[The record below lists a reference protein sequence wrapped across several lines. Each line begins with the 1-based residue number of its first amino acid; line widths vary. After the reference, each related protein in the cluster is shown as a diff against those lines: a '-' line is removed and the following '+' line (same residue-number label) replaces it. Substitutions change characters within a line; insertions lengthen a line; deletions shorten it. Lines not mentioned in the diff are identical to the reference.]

1 MLEKFQPVPPDPI
14 LGLGQLFAADERD
27 GKIDLGV
34 GVFKDASGNTPIMAA
49 VKQAET
55 VLHGMQTTKT
65 YKGLGGDEGFRDAMR
80 RMVLADSVAPDRVA
94 TIQTPGGT
102 GAIRQLYEAIRKING
117 EATLWLSDPTWP
129 SHVGIAKHMGMKIRH
144 YRYFDS
150 ASSTVDFAAM
160 MDDLQ
165 DIGPQDVLMLHGCC
179 HNPTGANLDAG
190 QWGAVT
196 DLVLEKGVIPFIDIA
211 YQGFGDG
218 LDTDAAHLRAMAA
231 RVPEMLIAASCSKN
245 FGLYRDRVGCAMAVC
260 DSAEKHAVV
269 TRNLAVLNRLNYSF
283 APDHGAAV
291 VSIILEDSDLRALWE
306 SELAGMRE
314 AMLTIRRDLAD
325 ELRRQCNTDRFD
337 FIADH
342 RGMFSRLGLGKDEVE
357 ALREEHAMYVV
368 GDSRINIAGLSG
380 GRHVPFAAA
389 VAAVLAGCSPHLTGC
404 CFGED
409 SGD

>member
-27 GKIDLGV
+27 SKIDLGV
-34 GVFKDASGNTPIMAA
+34 GVFKDAGGNTPIMAA

-80 RMVLADSVAPDRVA
+80 QMVLGDSVPADRVA

-102 GAIRQLYEAIRKING
+102 GAIRQLYEAIKKING

-150 ASSTVDFAAM
+150 ASSNVDFAAM
-160 MDDLQ
+160 MEDLSE
-165 DIGPQDVLMLHGCC
+165 IGAQDVLMLHGCC
-179 HNPTGANLDAG
+179 HNPTGANLDAD
-190 QWGAVT
+190 QWAAVT
-196 DLVLEKGVIPFIDIA
+196 DLVLEKGAIPFIDIA

-218 LDTDAAHLRAMAA
+218 LDEDAANLRSMAA

-291 VSIILEDSDLRALWE
+291 VGIILEDADLRAMWE
-306 SELAGMRE
+306 TELAEMRE
-314 AMLTIRRDLAD
+314 TMLTIRRDLAD

-389 VAAVLAGCSPHLTGC
+389 VAAVLAG
-404 CFGED
+404 
-409 SGD
+409 

>member
-55 VLHGMQTTKT
+55 VLHGTQTTKT

-80 RMVLADSVAPDRVA
+80 QMVLADSVSADRVA

-102 GAIRQLYEAIRKING
+102 GAIRQLYEAIKKING

-150 ASSTVDFAAM
+150 ASSSVDFPAM
-160 MDDLQ
+160 MEDLQ
-165 DIGPQDVLMLHGCC
+165 DVGAQDVLMLHGCC
-179 HNPTGANLDAG
+179 HNPTGANLDAD
-190 QWGAVT
+190 QWAAVT
-196 DLVLEKGVIPFIDIA
+196 DLVLEKGAIPFIDIA

-218 LDTDAAHLRAMAA
+218 LDEDAANLRSMAA

-291 VSIILEDSDLRALWE
+291 VGIILEDTDLRAMWE
-306 SELAGMRE
+306 AELAEMRE
-314 AMLTIRRDLAD
+314 TMLTIRRDLAD

-357 ALREEHAMYVV
+357 ALRDEHAMYVV

-389 VAAVLAGCSPHLTGC
+389 VAAVLAG
-404 CFGED
+404 
-409 SGD
+409 

>member
-14 LGLGQLFAADERD
+14 LGLGHLFAADERD
-27 GKIDLGV
+27 RKIDLGV
-34 GVFKDASGNTPIMAA
+34 GVFKDAGGNTPIMAA

-80 RMVLADSVAPDRVA
+80 QIVLGDSVPADRVA

-102 GAIRQLYEAIRKING
+102 GAIRQLYEAIKKINAD
-117 EATLWLSDPTWP
+117 ATLWLSDPTWP
-129 SHVGIAKHMGMKIRH
+129 SHVGIAKHMGIKIRH
-144 YRYFDS
+144 YRYFDD
-150 ASSTVDFAAM
+150 ASSNVDFAAM
-160 MDDLQ
+160 MEDLSE
-165 DIGPQDVLMLHGCC
+165 IGAQDVLMLHGCC
-179 HNPTGANLDAG
+179 HNPTGANLDSD
-190 QWGAVT
+190 QWTAVT
-196 DLVLEKGVIPFIDIA
+196 DLVLEKGAIPFIDIA

-218 LDTDAAHLRAMAA
+218 LDEDAANLRSMAA
-231 RVPEMLIAASCSKN
+231 LVPEMLIAASCSKN
-245 FGLYRDRVGCAMAVC
+245 FGLYRDRVGCAMAIC

-291 VSIILEDSDLRALWE
+291 VGIILEDAQLRAMWE
-306 SELAGMRE
+306 TELADMRE
-314 AMLTIRRDLAD
+314 TMLTIRRDLAD

-337 FIADH
+337 FISGH
-342 RGMFSRLGLGKDEVE
+342 RGMFSRLGLGEAEVE
-357 ALREEHAMYVV
+357 ALRVEHAIYVV

-389 VAAVLAGCSPHLTGC
+389 VAAVLAG
-404 CFGED
+404 
-409 SGD
+409 

>member
-27 GKIDLGV
+27 SKIDLGV
-34 GVFKDASGNTPIMAA
+34 GVFKDAGGNTPIMAA

-80 RMVLADSVAPDRVA
+80 QMVLGDSVPADRVA

-102 GAIRQLYEAIRKING
+102 GAIRQLYEAIKKING

-150 ASSTVDFAAM
+150 ASSNVDFAAM
-160 MDDLQ
+160 MEDLSE
-165 DIGPQDVLMLHGCC
+165 IGAQDVLMLHGCC

-190 QWGAVT
+190 QWAAVT
-196 DLVLEKGVIPFIDIA
+196 DLVLEKGAIPFIDIA

-218 LDTDAAHLRAMAA
+218 LDEDAANLRSMAA
-231 RVPEMLIAASCSKN
+231 RVPEMLVAASCSKN
-245 FGLYRDRVGCAMAVC
+245 FGLYRDRVGCAMAIC
-260 DSAEKHAVV
+260 DSADKHAVV

-291 VSIILEDSDLRALWE
+291 VGIILEDSGLRAMWE
-306 SELAGMRE
+306 TELAEMRE
-314 AMLTIRRDLAD
+314 TMLTIRRDLAD
-325 ELRRQCNTDRFD
+325 ELRRKCNTDRFD

-342 RGMFSRLGLGKDEVE
+342 RGMFSRLGLGKDEVD

-389 VAAVLAGCSPHLTGC
+389 VAAVLAG
-404 CFGED
+404 
-409 SGD
+409 

>member
-14 LGLGQLFAADERD
+14 LGLGQLFAADTRD

-34 GVFKDASGNTPIMAA
+34 GVFKDAGGNTPIMAA
-49 VKQAET
+49 VKKAET

-65 YKGLGGDEGFRDAMR
+65 YKGLGGDEAFRDAMR
-80 RMVLADSVAPDRVA
+80 RMVLGDSVAADRVA

-102 GAIRQLYEAIRKING
+102 GAIRQLYEAIKKING
-117 EATLWLSDPTWP
+117 GATLWLSDPTWP
-129 SHVGIAKHMGMKIRH
+129 SHVGIAKHMGLNIRS

-160 MDDLQ
+160 MEDLQ
-165 DIGPQDVLMLHGCC
+165 DIGAQDVLMLHGCC
-179 HNPTGANLDAG
+179 HNPTGANLDAD
-190 QWGAVT
+190 QWAAVS
-196 DLVLEKGVIPFIDIA
+196 DLVLEKGAIPFIDIA

-218 LDTDAAHLRAMAA
+218 LDEDAANLRSMAA

-245 FGLYRDRVGCAMAVC
+245 FGLYRDRVGCAMTIC
-260 DSAEKHAVV
+260 DSADKHEVV
-269 TRNLAVLNRLNYSF
+269 SRNLAVLNRLNYSF

-291 VSIILEDSDLRALWE
+291 VSIILEDSGLRAMWE
-306 SELAGMRE
+306 AELAEMRE
-314 AMLTIRRDLAD
+314 TMLTIRRDLAD

-342 RGMFSRLGLGKDEVE
+342 RGMFSRLGLSKDEVE
-357 ALREEHAMYVV
+357 ALRDEHAMYVV

-389 VAAVLAGCSPHLTGC
+389 VAAVLAG
-404 CFGED
+404 
-409 SGD
+409 

>member
-27 GKIDLGV
+27 SKIDLGV
-34 GVFKDASGNTPIMAA
+34 GVFKDAGGNTPIMAA

-80 RMVLADSVAPDRVA
+80 QMVLGDSVPADRVA

-102 GAIRQLYEAIRKING
+102 GAIRQLYEAIKKING

-129 SHVGIAKHMGMKIRH
+129 SHVGIAKHMGMEIRH

-150 ASSTVDFAAM
+150 ASSNVDFAAM
-160 MDDLQ
+160 MEDLSE
-165 DIGPQDVLMLHGCC
+165 IGAQDVLMLHGCC

-190 QWGAVT
+190 QWAAVT
-196 DLVLEKGVIPFIDIA
+196 DLVLEKGAIPFIDIA

-218 LDTDAAHLRAMAA
+218 LDEDAANLRSMAA
-231 RVPEMLIAASCSKN
+231 RVPEMLVAASCSKN
-245 FGLYRDRVGCAMAVC
+245 FGLYRDRVGCAMAIC
-260 DSAEKHAVV
+260 DSADKHAVV

-291 VSIILEDSDLRALWE
+291 VGIILEYPGLRAMWE
-306 SELAGMRE
+306 TELAEMRE
-314 AMLTIRRDLAD
+314 TMLTIRRDLAD

-342 RGMFSRLGLGKDEVE
+342 RGMFSRLGLGKDEVD

-389 VAAVLAGCSPHLTGC
+389 VAAVLAG
-404 CFGED
+404 
-409 SGD
+409 

>member
-14 LGLGQLFAADERD
+14 LGLGQLFAADDRD
-27 GKIDLGV
+27 SKIDLGV
-34 GVFKDASGNTPIMAA
+34 GVFKDAGGNTPIMAA

-65 YKGLGGDEGFRDAMR
+65 YKGLAGDEGFRDAMR
-80 RMVLADSVAPDRVA
+80 RMVLADSVAADRVA

-102 GAIRQLYEAIRKING
+102 GAIRQLYEAIKKING

-129 SHVGIAKHMGMKIRH
+129 SHVGMAKHMGMKIRT

-150 ASSTVDFAAM
+150 ASSGVDFGAM
-160 MDDLQ
+160 MEDLQ
-165 DIGPQDVLMLHGCC
+165 AMGPQDVLMLHGCC

-190 QWGAVT
+190 QWAAVT
-196 DLVLEKGVIPFIDIA
+196 ELVLAKGVIPFIDIA

-218 LDTDAAHLRAMAA
+218 LDEDATNLRSMAS

-245 FGLYRDRVGCAMAVC
+245 FGLYRDRVGCAMTVC

-269 TRNLAVLNRLNYSF
+269 SRNLAVLNRLNYSF

-291 VSIILEDSDLRALWE
+291 VGIILEDSDLRAMWE
-306 SELAGMRE
+306 SELADMRE
-314 AMLTIRRDLAD
+314 TMLTIRRDLAD

-357 ALREEHAMYVV
+357 ALREDHAMYVV

-389 VAAVLAGCSPHLTGC
+389 VAAVLAG
-404 CFGED
+404 
-409 SGD
+409 

>member
-1 MLEKFQPVPPDPI
+1 MLEKFQSVPPDPI

-27 GKIDLGV
+27 SKIDLGV
-34 GVFKDASGNTPIMAA
+34 GVFKDAGGNTPIVAA

-80 RMVLADSVAPDRVA
+80 QMVLGDSVPADRVA

-102 GAIRQLYEAIRKING
+102 GAIRQLYEAIKKING

-150 ASSTVDFAAM
+150 ASSNVDFAAM
-160 MDDLQ
+160 MEDLSQ
-165 DIGPQDVLMLHGCC
+165 IGAQDVLMLHGCC
-179 HNPTGANLDAG
+179 HNPTGANLDAD
-190 QWGAVT
+190 QWAAVT
-196 DLVLEKGVIPFIDIA
+196 DLVLEKGAIPFIDIA

-218 LDTDAAHLRAMAA
+218 LDEDAANLRSMAA

-291 VSIILEDSDLRALWE
+291 VGIILEDADLRAMWE
-306 SELAGMRE
+306 TELAEMRE
-314 AMLTIRRDLAD
+314 TMLTIRRDLAD

-389 VAAVLAGCSPHLTGC
+389 VAAVLAG
-404 CFGED
+404 
-409 SGD
+409 

>member
-14 LGLGQLFAADERD
+14 LGLGQLFAADPRES
-27 GKIDLGV
+27 KIDLGV
-34 GVFKDASGNTPIMAA
+34 GVFKDAAGNTPIMAA
-49 VKQAET
+49 VKKAE
-55 VLHGMQTTKT
+55 VILHEMQNTKT

-80 RMVLADSVAPDRVA
+80 EMVLGDSVAADRVA

-102 GAIRQLYEAIRKING
+102 GAIRQLYEAMKKING

-129 SHVGIAKHMGMKIRH
+129 SHVGIAKHMGMKIRTF
-144 YRYFDS
+144 RYFDN
-150 ASSTVDFAAM
+150 ASSIVDFDAM
-160 MDDLQ
+160 MQDLAEIQ
-165 DIGPQDVLMLHGCC
+165 PQDVLMLHGCC
-179 HNPTGANLDAG
+179 HNPTGANLDAA
-190 QWGAVT
+190 QWAAVT

-218 LDTDAAHLRAMAA
+218 LEEDAVNLRSMAS

-260 DSAEKHAVV
+260 DSADKHAVV
-269 TRNLAVLNRLNYSF
+269 TRNLAVLNRMNYSF

-291 VSIILEDSDLRALWE
+291 VGIILADADLRALWE
-306 SELAGMRE
+306 EELTEMRQT
-314 AMLTIRRDLAD
+314 MLTIRQNLAD

-337 FIADH
+337 FIAEH
-342 RGMFSRLGLGKDEVE
+342 RGMFSRLGLSKDEVE
-357 ALREEHAMYVV
+357 ALREEHGMYVV

-389 VAAVLAGCSPHLTGC
+389 VAKVLAG
-404 CFGED
+404 
-409 SGD
+409 